1 MTWKDLGNPHPRPEP
16 APYTPL
22 EWPEGKALV
31 FEDDVPTMERPET
44 LLAFSAS
51 AVSFSS
57 LAGSRRT
64 RYGFGALGLATLGTL
79 FTFTNKVLLQGS
91 DQLGFALSQRPA
103 PSAGAIHPIHV
114 IAHLPGSPRLHRY
127 DPFAHLL
134 RELSCDVDIL
144 QLRDSMNA
152 VVDGCDGVLLMFVA
166 EPGRTFAKYSQASSL
181 VWRDAGILQ
190 GYFSMA
196 AEALGL
202 NFAPLGV
209 TGEPWAGQLIQ
220 QAGLAGVGVAF
231 VGTRP

>member
-16 APYTPL
+16 VPYTPL
-22 EWPEGKALV
+22 EWSEGKALA
-31 FEDDVPTMERPET
+31 FEECVPAMDRREN
-44 LLAFSAS
+44 LLAFTAAAISFAS
-51 AVSFSS
+51 LVE
-57 LAGSRRT
+57 SRRT
-64 RYGFGALGLATLGTL
+64 RYGFGALSLPTLGTL
-79 FTFTNKVLLQGS
+79 FNLTNRVLLQGS
-91 DQLGFALSQRPA
+91 DQYGFALSQRPA

-114 IAHLPGSPRLHRY
+114 ITHLPCSPWLHRY

-134 RELSCDVDIL
+134 REVYCDVDIL
-144 QLRDSMNA
+144 QLRDAMNS
-152 VVDGCDGVLLMFVA
+152 VVDGGEGLLLMFVA
-166 EPGRTFAKYSQASSL
+166 EPGRTFAKYAQASSL
-181 VWRDAGILQ
+181 VWRDAGVLQ

-202 NFAPLGV
+202 NFVPLGV